1 MTIFTSKDF
10 TNEAQWDMFKKLVRM
25 TFVNA
30 LNPKFKAAVAEFA
43 DDHITFNEI
52 NDYVIEKHLE
62 DCKDAA
68 KEEA

>member
-1 MTIFTSKDF
+1 MTTFTSKDF

-30 LNPKFKAAVAEFA
+30 HNPKFNAAVAEFA
-43 DDHITFNEI
+43 EDHITFNEI
-52 NDYVIEKHLE
+52 NDYVLENKLE
-62 DCKDAA
+62 DIKDAA